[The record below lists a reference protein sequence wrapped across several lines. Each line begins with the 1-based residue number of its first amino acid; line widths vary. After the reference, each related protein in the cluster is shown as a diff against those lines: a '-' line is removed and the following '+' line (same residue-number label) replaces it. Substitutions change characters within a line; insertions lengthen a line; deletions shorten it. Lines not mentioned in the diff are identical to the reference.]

1 MGKRR
6 KKSFLKGL
14 AISVVAV
21 AGLVMVLLGT
31 FSLDWLSYE
40 TSSIVETS
48 DAFVLSELPESD
60 SYNMMNILAYVRQL
74 C

>member
-21 AGLVMVLLGT
+21 AGVVMVLLGT
-31 FSLDWLSYE
+31 LSLDWLSNNE
-40 TSSIVETS
+40 SHFFRKFKIEPIFVE
-48 DAFVLSELPESD
+48 
-60 SYNMMNILAYVRQL
+60 IWCGR
-74 C
+74 CRIC